1 MDNLKI
7 ELPSLPYAMEE
18 AMNRLR
24 VNIKFCGEN
33 TRKILITSTLPDE
46 GKSFVSTHLWRLLAE
61 AGFKTVLLDVDLRKS
76 VIREKFNISTKE
88 EIYGVG
94 HYLSGQ
100 AELQDCIHHD
110 VIENGDMMP
119 CTSNLQNPSSL
130 FEDVK
135 FRDLLDQ
142 LAQEYRYV
150 IIDSPPLHNVS
161 DGAQIASLCDGAILV
176 VRSGYARKKFIAQ
189 SFKQLELSGCRI
201 LGSVLNFVEE
211 GERRYGYY
219 GKYGKY
225 YGKYYGSYY
234 GDTCSK

>member
-1 MDNLKI
+1 MEDLKI
-7 ELPSLPYAMEE
+7 KLPTLPYAMEE

-46 GKSFVSTHLWRLLAE
+46 GKSFVSAHLWRLLAE
-61 AGFKTVLLDVDLRKS
+61 AGFKSVLLDVDLRKS
-76 VIREKFNISTKE
+76 VIKDKFSIKNNE
-88 EIYGVG
+88 EMYGVG

-100 AELQDCIHHD
+100 ADLDDCIYHD
-110 VIENGDMMP
+110 VIENGDIMP
-119 CTSNLQNPSSL
+119 CTNNLQNPSSL
-130 FEDVK
+130 FEDAK
-135 FRDLLDQ
+135 FKDLLDR
-142 LAQEYRYV
+142 LAGEYRYV

-176 VRSGYARKKFIAQ
+176 VRSGFARKKFIAQ

-201 LGSVLNFVEE
+201 LGTVLNFVEE
-211 GERRYGYY
+211 GGGRYGSY

-234 GDTCSK
+234 GK